1 MDRTDVISRFRLAM
15 NQLAHWSAVVAVAS
29 VPVSK
34 PLFNLASAL
43 MLLGWLLAGGFAE
56 KFRILRGNP
65 ITLPVVLLCTLV
77 LVGATYTDAS
87 ADYVG
92 RHWYVYSRVL
102 LMLVLVTLFHQP
114 IWRRRGLAAFAAG
127 ALLTLASTY
136 ANVWFLLPWSAT
148 QNLGLGQSHHVF
160 MDYIAQG
167 LVLSFFSA
175 LAIHHAV
182 DATNR
187 QARVVW
193 AAIAILAMLS
203 VTHLLQSRTSQV
215 VLLVMLLTV
224 VAASVP
230 KRWRWPML
238 GLFGLAAVA
247 AVFTSSL
254 ISSRFLLTVAE
265 ARQYLADGTN
275 ITSTGARLDM
285 WKHASLMFID
295 SPLWGHGTSG
305 YRVLAE
311 KIFLGDVE
319 CATNC
324 IHPHNQ
330 FLFLGVEFGVLGIV
344 AYWLLLYRPF
354 RCALREPVGERLLAV
369 AFLTIML
376 VDSFINAPLWVT
388 TERQFFTVI
397 LPLLV
402 AGYRVSGRSVCDS
415 SATRHDP
422 A

>member
-1 MDRTDVISRFRLAM
+1 MNRGDRLVRFRSAMDLLAR
-15 NQLAHWSAVVAVAS
+15 WSAVAMLAS

-56 KFRILRGNP
+56 RFRVLRDNP
-65 ITLPVVLLCTLV
+65 IALPAALLCALV
-77 LVGATYTDAS
+77 LIGTAYTDAS

-114 IWRRRGLAAFAAG
+114 AWRRRGLAAFAAG

-136 ANVWFLLPWSAT
+136 ANVWFLLPWSAS

-175 LAIHHAV
+175 LAIHYAIGSPDRRTRIAWSIVAV
-182 DATNR
+182 
-187 QARVVW
+187 
-193 AAIAILAMLS
+193 LAMLS

-215 VLLVMLLTV
+215 VLLVMLLAVLTV
-224 VAASVP
+224 SVP
-230 KRWRWPML
+230 KRWRWPTL
-238 GLFGLAAVA
+238 CLVGIAAGAAVL
-247 AVFTSSL
+247 TSSVM
-254 ISSRFLLTVAE
+254 SSRFHLVLTE

-285 WKHASLMFID
+285 WKHALLMFAD

-311 KIFLGDVE
+311 KIFLGEIE

-330 FLFLGVEFGVLGIV
+330 FLFFGVEFGIAGIV

-354 RCALREPVGERLLAV
+354 RCALREPVGERLPVV

-388 TERQFFTVI
+388 TERQFFTVV

-402 AGYRVSGRSVCDS
+402 AGYNVARGPRGH
-415 SATRHDP
+415 SAAREPT
-422 A
+422 